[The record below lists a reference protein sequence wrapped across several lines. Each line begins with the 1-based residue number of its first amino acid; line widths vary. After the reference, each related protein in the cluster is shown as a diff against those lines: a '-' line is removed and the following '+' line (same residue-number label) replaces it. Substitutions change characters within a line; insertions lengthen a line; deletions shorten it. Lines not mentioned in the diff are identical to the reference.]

1 MLVEVGGA
9 LRQAL
14 DPLLAAELVSV
25 HRTAVDEREA
35 CHYALRVLHGD
46 NAFFRTREL
55 ETSARLTPDWGH
67 LLREGHQPL
76 RLAPG
81 VFCHED
87 EATEEVRVYFSRT
100 LALDPGQRVSL
111 LALVGGAERKETLPT

>member
-1 MLVEVGGA
+1 MLVDVGGA

-14 DPLLAAELVSV
+14 EPLLAAELVSV
-25 HRTAVDEREA
+25 HRTDVGERDA
-35 CHYALRVLHGD
+35 YRYALRVLHGG
-46 NAFFRTREL
+46 NPYFRTREL
-55 ETSARLTPDWGH
+55 ETSARLTPGWGH
-67 LLREGHQPL
+67 LLREGRDPL

-87 EATEEVRVYFSRT
+87 AATEEVGVYFCRT